1 MNLTEEIYERIKS
14 EQIIENKGYRWYV
27 ECCLNFVEREILPT
41 FWHLDFYAEMG
52 YAWSFLAQK
61 ISAERL
67 FEMEK
72 IAYEN
77 IENFEGQDRAIACLI
92 RWCLNGGLLSVP
104 EQEEVKKSKLF
115 GAKHQEIIITDYV
128 YIFLSCLQGID
139 NQFVVSFYD
148 FLCKENEG

>member
-1 MNLTEEIYERIKS
+1 MNIEAIYQLIKS
-14 EQIIENKGYRWYV
+14 EKIIENKGYRRYI

-41 FWHLDFYAEMG
+41 AWHLDFYAEMRG
-52 YAWSFLAQK
+52 AWDFLAQK

-77 IENFEGQDRAIACLI
+77 IENFEGQDREIACLV

-104 EQEEVKKSKLF
+104 EQKEVKKSKLW
-115 GAKHQEIIITDYV
+115 GASHQEIIITDYV
-128 YIFLSCLQGID
+128 YIFLSCLEGINPD
-139 NQFVVSFYD
+139 LLSSFYD
-148 FLCKENEG
+148 FVSKTGE